1 MRTTMTKNNNIMLN
15 IPSLEKQK
23 EITDILTNIDNE
35 IKQAEE
41 KLAELKDKKLTL
53 MEELLAN

>member
-1 MRTTMTKNNNIMLN
+1 MTKNNNIMLN

-23 EITDILTNIDNE
+23 EIADILTNLDNE

-41 KLAELKDKKLTL
+41 KIAELKDKKLTL